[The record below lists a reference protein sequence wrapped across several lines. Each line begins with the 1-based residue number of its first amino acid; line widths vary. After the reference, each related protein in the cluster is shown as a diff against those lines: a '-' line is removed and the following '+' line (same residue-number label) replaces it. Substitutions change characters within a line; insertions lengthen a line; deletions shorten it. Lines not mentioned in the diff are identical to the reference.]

1 MPIQIGM
8 LTVSL
13 PPALS
18 TVPAEAVGLADELSA
33 RAADRLTERGC
44 QVRRIEGQQQSESA
58 VLDAVKQLEDADV
71 DCVVFVIGSW
81 IYVPMVVTAARKLT
95 KPFVLWGLTHMVLS
109 ASVSSCITH
118 GGLDEMG
125 IKHKFVFGMPDED
138 EIIDEIVVFAR
149 AAFAKN
155 QMDGM
160 RYGLLG
166 GRCMYMYTAM
176 PDLIQIKQLFGVET
190 AHIDQYDMVLR
201 ARKIDKQRV
210 DEFVDDFRS
219 RYGTIEPDAEVL
231 ERSVRVYF
239 ALKDMARDYQLD
251 FMGVKCMP
259 EVVSNYCS
267 CCVGV
272 SHMNN
277 DGVVTACE
285 ADTNAALTMQV
296 LNLLAGTP
304 AGFADV
310 FTVDKKSGDVR
321 LVNCGV
327 LATDLAASHEDVDWA
342 LQYEFIGPARGCT
355 SVFVCKPGRITLA
368 RLARVKGQYVMQ
380 ITMAQAYSE
389 PKEKM
394 KEARDRWPHLFF
406 TMDGDPRRFIQ
417 NCRSNHQHWV
427 YGDFKNE
434 LLEWCEMMEI
444 TPIVT

>member
-18 TVPAEAVGLADELSA
+18 TVPAEAVGIADELSA

-138 EIIDEIVVFAR
+138 EIIDDISVFAR
-149 AAFAKN
+149 AAFVKN

-166 GRCMYMYTAM
+166 GRCMYMYTAAVD
-176 PDLIQIKQLFGVET
+176 PIQMKQLFGVET
-190 AHIDQYDMVLR
+190 VHVDQYEMVLR
-201 ARKIDKQRV
+201 AQKIDTQRV
-210 DEFVDDFRS
+210 ERFVRDFRS
-219 RYGTIEPDAEVL
+219 RYGKIEPDGDVL
-231 ERSVRVYF
+231 DRSVRIYF
-239 ALKDMARDYQLD
+239 AMKDMAADHRLD

-259 EVVSNYCS
+259 EIVSNYCS

-277 DGVVTACE
+277 DGVVAACE
-285 ADTNAALTMQV
+285 ADTNAALSMQV
-296 LNLLAGTP
+296 LKLLSGSP

-310 FTVDKKSGDVR
+310 FTVDKESGDVR

-327 LATDLAASHEDVDWA
+327 LATDLATSHKDVDWA

-380 ITMAQAYSE
+380 VTTAEAFSE

-406 TMDGDPRRFIQ
+406 KMDGDPRGFIQ

-427 YGDFKNE
+427 YGDFKSE
-434 LLEWCEMMEI
+434 LLQWCDMMEI